1 MAEEGE
7 EVELINNTEENLD
20 VEEGDA
26 GEKVTQFATELQEEG
41 EVKKTRFHIEDG
53 VFPFQQFKIYL
64 FIVDDPQW
72 FLMFL
77 LSHIL
82 FWVWA
87 YPIYRDFGYADYDTT
102 TAINA
107 DEYGRIESGPSGSGI
122 YPMGFLLM
130 AMGTVIWLTRFFMYD
145 AQKSHPEIQVL
156 GLEYLLATGTNI
168 AGYDEK

>member
-87 YPIYRDFGYADYDTT
+87 YPIYR
-102 TAINA
+102 
-107 DEYGRIESGPSGSGI
+107 
-122 YPMGFLLM
+122 
-130 AMGTVIWLTRFFMYD
+130 
-145 AQKSHPEIQVL
+145 
-156 GLEYLLATGTNI
+156 
-168 AGYDEK
+168 